1 MTEKQD
7 YWQEVT
13 PKQRDLLDL
22 ELIEQLNE
30 QYLSADDFSW
40 EYTENTEYTTIP
52 GQRKNGIKL
61 IGFVTVLIFTAFI
74 LANWL
79 QLFRLPSMDF
89 IGKSLELAKNQE
101 IKDLQQAVV
110 AVNLPGRQ
118 GTGFNI
124 DRNGLIITNY
134 HVVKDGS
141 TIEVVFSQGQIFAG
155 KIIHVLPEIDL
166 AIINIQG
173 ENLPFVELEDASFLK
188 TGEQVLII
196 GNPLGFSRVIKE
208 GEIIG
213 EHLLRGWD
221 EPVLMIR
228 GPIYSGSSGS
238 PVFNEAGRV
247 VAIIFASLTIQRE
260 NEPDE
265 LIGLAVPINKLA
277 EQL

>member
-1 MTEKQD
+1 M
-7 YWQEVT
+7 
-13 PKQRDLLDL
+13 
-22 ELIEQLNE
+22 
-30 QYLSADDFSW
+30 
-40 EYTENTEYTTIP
+40 
-52 GQRKNGIKL
+52 
-61 IGFVTVLIFTAFI
+61 

-79 QLFRLPSMDF
+79 EPFRLPSIDF
-89 IGKSLELAKNQE
+89 IGKSLELAQNQE

-110 AVNLPGRQ
+110 AINLPGRR

-124 DRNGLIITNY
+124 DSSGLIITNY

-141 TIEVVFSQGQIFAG
+141 AIEVVFFQDKIFVG
-155 KIIHVLPEIDL
+155 KIIHVFPEIDL

-173 ENLPFVELEDASFLK
+173 ENLPFVELANESLFNIGDL
-188 TGEQVLII
+188 VLII
-196 GNPLGFSRVIKE
+196 GNPLGLSRVIKE

-260 NEPDE
+260 NAPDE

-277 EQL
+277 EQLQPKSFPPMMDTNH